1 MLHSQ
6 ISIKARHR
14 CISRSAS
21 QPNEKFWHVEK
32 RISSVGCFDREFGN
46 VSLCFRK
53 TKKNTR
59 YAITCDV
66 PTGPDSLATTSHRK
80 PLSTLPSGTWTYLCP
95 SVGTTLYDG
104 GPGQPAACRTLPRK
118 DRGTCLDCE
127 HWFFLDAHRSRRG
140 HRQQHQSPDLIRKGE
155 SGERKIG
162 VFFSA

>member
-1 MLHSQ
+1 MKSSGSSKKGFLPSVVL
-6 ISIKARHR
+6 IGN
-14 CISRSAS
+14 SAM
-21 QPNEKFWHVEK
+21 
-32 RISSVGCFDREFGN
+32 
-46 VSLCFRK
+46 SLFASGRP
-53 TKKNTR
+53 KKNTR

-95 SVGTTLYDG
+95 SVGTTSYDG

-118 DRGTCLDCE
+118 DRGTCLTCE
-127 HWFFLDAHRSRRG
+127 HWFPLDAQRSRRG

-162 VFFSA
+162 VLFSA